1 MHLKLPTSLTQ
12 DHPDSLAEQAPHWA
26 DGVGDDEQVLPKLLA
41 YFGLGLRA
49 LGHQPF
55 QC

>member
-12 DHPDSLAEQAPHWA
+12 GHLDSLAEQVLHW
-26 DGVGDDEQVLPKLLA
+26 VGDVGGDEQVLPKLLA